1 MLYNLNA
8 LAVVRLKDWGMS
20 KNKKT
25 RVDFIKNRGKAP
37 RENDFTRDF
46 KSDSEN

>member
-1 MLYNLNA
+1 
-8 LAVVRLKDWGMS
+8 MS
-20 KNKKT
+20 KKKKI

-46 KSDSEN
+46 KTASEKIAIRKVETTELELVLEH